1 MKQLILK
8 ILCFLLIGGR
18 GAAIGGR
25 TNGQFK
31 NMNAVTWDSSGGGD
45 NVADDDVPSLLLAI
59 SESDKRASNLNEV
72 SSTTAEHTQEYE
84 NVTNDGGSGGGID
97 RHKRNSSP
105 PISLCDWKC
114 NCINENNFL
123 TVDCDLLQPEVS
135 TTRRRQTR
143 TDDKKV
149 KFKSRKCIIIIHAY
163 A

>member
-8 ILCFLLIGGR
+8 ILCFLLIGGGR
-18 GAAIGGR
+18 EGAVGGR

-31 NMNAVTWDSSGGGD
+31 NMNAVTWDSSD
-45 NVADDDVPSLLLAI
+45 DVAHVNVPSLLLAI

-72 SSTTAEHTQEYE
+72 SSTAAEHTQEYE
-84 NVTNDGGSGGGID
+84 NVTNDGGGGID

-149 KFKSRKCIIIIHAY
+149 KFKSRKLHA
-163 A
+163 